1 MVSGIESFKEWF
13 ADYSDQYAIIG
24 GTACDLLMSA
34 DGLDFRATRD
44 IDVVLI
50 IESLT
55 PAFGARFW
63 KYIVAAGYT
72 HKNKSTGESQFYRF
86 IAPHSKEY
94 PYMIEL
100 FSRRNSAIVL
110 PEEAVLTPLPLDDEL
125 SSLSAI
131 LMDDDYYRFLLKGRT
146 LLDGISVIDA
156 GHLIPLKA
164 KAWLDLTERKGAG
177 EAVDSRNIKK
187 HKNDVLR
194 LSTLLSAE
202 TSITVPDS
210 IFTDLTDFLASIE
223 TEQIDLKLLGIRN
236 QSKEDVLEKIINTYI
251 KESKG
256 KHDFLN
262 KSQ

>member
-1 MVSGIESFKEWF
+1 
-13 ADYSDQYAIIG
+13 
-24 GTACDLLMSA
+24 
-34 DGLDFRATRD
+34 
-44 IDVVLI
+44 
-50 IESLT
+50 
-55 PAFGARFW
+55 
-63 KYIVAAGYT
+63 
-72 HKNKSTGESQFYRF
+72 
-86 IAPHSKEY
+86 
-94 PYMIEL
+94 MIEL

-194 LSTLLSAE
+194 LSTLLFAE